1 MPTEIY
7 MPKMSDHMET
17 GIIVQWLVADGERV
31 AAGQPIVEIET
42 DKTNAEVESPATGF
56 IKGIRLGAG
65 SGDAVP
71 VGETIAFVVASAD
84 ERVPDLPALGAPSEE
99 AASEAKP
106 PAPSEV
112 AADLPA
118 LPAGPIRSTP
128 FVRKRAADL
137 GIDLAR
143 VPGSGPGG
151 RVTEA
156 DLDAYV
162 TAQAGQ
168 KAPAAD
174 AGEGAVRATPFVRK
188 RARELGVDLAQ
199 VTGSGPH
206 GRISEEDL
214 TALVQAQR
222 EAPAAPR
229 PAAPTAPT
237 PVREEDSSQWLE
249 LTKIQRVTG
258 ERMTESA
265 QTIPQFSLTVEVD
278 ATNLLALRE
287 FLENRG
293 AGKISVTAILVKTAA
308 DVLRRMRRANASFV
322 NGRLQLH
329 SHVNIG
335 VAVGSED
342 GLLVPVI
349 HDADRTS
356 LAAIDAQL
364 VEFREK
370 ASRGR
375 FAADDLMGGTFTISN
390 LGMFGIRQFNAIV
403 NPPESGILAVGEIVY
418 KPICLADR
426 SVAVRPTMMMTLT
439 VDHRSLDGL
448 VAAGLLGAIR
458 EGVEQPLVLFQDQ
471 LLGADRE

>member
-1 MPTEIY
+1 MEIY
-7 MPKMSDHMET
+7 MPKMSDHMEN
-17 GIIVQWLVADGERV
+17 GIIVGWLVAEGERV

-42 DKTNAEVESPATGF
+42 DKTNAEVESPAAGF
-56 IKGIRLGAG
+56 IKGIRRGAG
-65 SGDAVP
+65 KGDAVP

-84 ERVPDLPALGAPSEE
+84 DPVPDLPALGAAPEKVLSDPEPLAPGE
-99 AASEAKP
+99 AAVELP
-106 PAPSEV
+106 PPTE
-112 AADLPA
+112 
-118 LPAGPIRSTP
+118 GPVRTTP
-128 FVRKRAADL
+128 FVRKRARDL

-151 RVTEA
+151 RITEA
-156 DLDAYV
+156 DLEAFLTEQV
-162 TAQAGQ
+162 GRKAAAAQ
-168 KAPAAD
+168 PD
-174 AGEGAVRATPFVRK
+174 MGEGAVRATPFVRK
-188 RARELGVDLAQ
+188 RARELGIDLAQ

-214 TALVQAQR
+214 TASAQAR
-222 EAPAAPR
+222 SAP
-229 PAAPTAPT
+229 PATLRTAPSL
-237 PVREEDSSQWLE
+237 PALVREEDGAQWLD

-265 QTIPQFSLTVEVD
+265 KTVPQFNLTVEVD
-278 ATNLLALRE
+278 ATNLSALRE
-287 FLENRG
+287 LLERGG
-293 AGKISVTAILVKTAA
+293 AGKVSVTAILVKTVA
-308 DVLRRMRRANASFV
+308 DVLRRMRRGNASFM

-349 HDADRTS
+349 HDADQRS
-356 LAAIDAQL
+356 LVGIDAQL

-448 VAAGLLGAIR
+448 VAAELLRAIK
-458 EGVEQPLVLFQDQ
+458 EAVEQPLILFQDQ
-471 LLGADRE
+471 LFSTDKE